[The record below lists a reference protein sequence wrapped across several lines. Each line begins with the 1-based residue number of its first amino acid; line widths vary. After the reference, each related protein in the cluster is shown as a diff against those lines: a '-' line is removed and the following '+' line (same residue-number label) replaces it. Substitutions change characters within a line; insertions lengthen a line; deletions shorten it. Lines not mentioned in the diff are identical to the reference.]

1 MEDRQDHQRGFT
13 FDSKL
18 IADGSSVNSSQS
30 AMQLT
35 LPGPWSSSRQDATSI
50 VQLQP
55 SADDVQEATTLA
67 TTTSSAVLYQ
77 LSTGE
82 LVGVIVAASL
92 VTACLIGV
100 AIWLQWRSRRKRKG
114 GATVTSQQHQVAIIS
129 LEAVKS
135 TASRQNSASN
145 GLGTSGAGYSNSAVV
160 PEIGDPLDDEIFTE
174 YGSIVGSFPPSPTL
188 SFRSAIDAPGFNR
201 SRAGTGTS
209 FGTVASFSS
218 YRSRLSNTASFHT
231 CVEEDFI

>member
-18 IADGSSVNSSQS
+18 VAGKFNFSNHTLKIMWIKLQTNFRRFECEFFSISNAIDFTWSVVVIETGRYFDRSITAVSRRRSRSHNTGNDHIISCSLPTEHRCVCVINDPIFAKNKQS
-30 AMQLT
+30 T
-35 LPGPWSSSRQDATSI
+35 LSLFFS
-50 VQLQP
+50 
-55 SADDVQEATTLA
+55 
-67 TTTSSAVLYQ
+67 
-77 LSTGE
+77 GE

-135 TASRQNSASN
+135 TGTKENTHTWLLLALKMNS
-145 GLGTSGAGYSNSAVV
+145 TSKG
-160 PEIGDPLDDEIFTE
+160 E
-174 YGSIVGSFPPSPTL
+174 
-188 SFRSAIDAPGFNR
+188 
-201 SRAGTGTS
+201 
-209 FGTVASFSS
+209 
-218 YRSRLSNTASFHT
+218 
-231 CVEEDFI
+231 

>member
-1 MEDRQDHQRGFT
+1 
-13 FDSKL
+13 
-18 IADGSSVNSSQS
+18 
-30 AMQLT
+30 MQLT

-77 LSTGE
+77 LSTGVCVLLMTRFSRKISKAHFLCFFFSGE

-135 TASRQNSASN
+135 TGTKENTHTWLLLALKMNS
-145 GLGTSGAGYSNSAVV
+145 TSKG
-160 PEIGDPLDDEIFTE
+160 E
-174 YGSIVGSFPPSPTL
+174 
-188 SFRSAIDAPGFNR
+188 
-201 SRAGTGTS
+201 
-209 FGTVASFSS
+209 
-218 YRSRLSNTASFHT
+218 
-231 CVEEDFI
+231 